1 MPEFQLRPNTIDGI
15 FQRTIWEENEYR
27 IPDRLSPE
35 SRIIDVGGHIGLFS
49 HLCWQRGAKNITA
62 FEPNKESYEL
72 AKSNLAHTSVSL
84 INKAVWRSDR
94 LVNEKLFLTEF
105 SEMHLDG
112 PDVVDP
118 GTMNTGTPS
127 VFAEKGEGV
136 ETISLDSVIGNE
148 TIDILKI
155 DCEGSEFPVL
165 LTSKKLKQVRFITGE
180 YHLVNLPA
188 IAQVEGYDKYSV
200 GTLADLFTA
209 LRFQVEFLPHP
220 APKFSAILGNFFAYN
235 LD

>member
-127 VFAEKGEGV
+127 VFAEKGEGI
-136 ETISLDSVIGNE
+136 ETVSLDSVIGNE
-148 TIDILKI
+148 TVDILGQHLAGRGRTTDRHRARC
-155 DCEGSEFPVL
+155 DCS
-165 LTSKKLKQVRFITGE
+165 
-180 YHLVNLPA
+180 
-188 IAQVEGYDKYSV
+188 
-200 GTLADLFTA
+200 
-209 LRFQVEFLPHP
+209 
-220 APKFSAILGNFFAYN
+220 
-235 LD
+235 